1 MTIKWSATASAELE
15 NIITYLHDYAPEV
28 AQGFIDRLLVFEQNL
43 AVFPRAGLYDKETD
57 TYDRFLPR
65 TRIVITY
72 QVSPD
77 QIEIIYVWHT
87 SRDPHIKDR

>member
-1 MTIKWSATASAELE
+1 MTIKWSVAASAELE

-28 AQGFIDRLLVFEQNL
+28 AQGFIDRLLVFEKNL
-43 AVFPRAGLYDKETD
+43 AVFPRAGLYDQETD
-57 TYDRFLPR
+57 TYDRFLTR

-72 QVSPD
+72 RVSPD

-87 SRDPHIKDR
+87 SKDPQAKNC